1 MDIYHFIKL
10 ILTIIYIA
18 CSLIS
23 FFFLIWWLV
32 MFLSGNP
39 DKAKRKKI
47 AYGLLISI
55 IISTVCIVTHFI
67 VAFQQYS

>member
-23 FFFLIWWLV
+23 FIFLIWWLV
-32 MFLSGNP
+32 MFVSGNS
-39 DKAKRKKI
+39 DRDKRKKI

-67 VAFQQYS
+67 VAVKQYS

>member
-1 MDIYHFIKL
+1 
-10 ILTIIYIA
+10 
-18 CSLIS
+18 
-23 FFFLIWWLV
+23 